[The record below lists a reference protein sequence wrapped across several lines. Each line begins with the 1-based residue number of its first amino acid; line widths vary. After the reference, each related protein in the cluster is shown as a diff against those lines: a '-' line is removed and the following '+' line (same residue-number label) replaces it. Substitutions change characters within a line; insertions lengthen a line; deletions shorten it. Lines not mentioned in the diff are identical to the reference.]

1 MESLGEEA
9 PAEEGK
15 VGSREEIR
23 EESDGEYEIQP
34 QARSCKEEVCKVSIT
49 CEAAPAMPRCVS
61 GRQAKEGSI
70 SHLTFR

>member
-23 EESDGEYEIQP
+23 EESDGED
-34 QARSCKEEVCKVSIT
+34 ARSCEEEVCKVS
-49 CEAAPAMPRCVS
+49 R
-61 GRQAKEGSI
+61 
-70 SHLTFR
+70 L